1 MKSRTDLIREANVKR
16 GIQMAREKG
25 YLAASG
31 MMMKAGL
38 SYPTIVRVL
47 FSANKR
53 RDDSEITD

>member
-16 GIQMAREKG
+16 GIQMAREQG
-25 YLAASG
+25 YLAATG

-38 SYPTIVRVL
+38 SYTTIIRVL

-53 RDDSEITD
+53 DSDTDF